1 MRLIEIEEGVTMRFP
16 KRSEDFADGF
26 EAGLVAAALTLLP
39 RRHDATISTATV
51 PALAKVAMCYGYRM
65 VQAPEVNGMVHI
77 SLMRAD
83 IRPRLTVVS

>member
-1 MRLIEIEEGVTMRFP
+1 MRLIEIEEGVSIRFP

-26 EAGLVAAALTLLP
+26 EAGLVAAALVQMP
-39 RRHDATISTATV
+39 HRHDATISAATV
-51 PALAKVAMCYGYRM
+51 PALTKVAVCYGYRM
-65 VQAPEVNGMVHI
+65 AHGPEINGMVRV